1 MSSSI
6 SAANVKLK
14 RAYEP
19 VDLGDGTRILVD
31 RLWPRGVSKVAAAL
45 DQWMKEIAPSTELR
59 KWFGHDPGRWKE
71 FCRRY
76 SVELKQNAELLS
88 NLRSLARQGP
98 VTSAVTGLIAG
109 EEVNVKSVSQDML
122 ITHRNLNFIATV
134 IATGLAIWRVNH
146 RKPTAAYL
154 GIGAASVGILAYT
167 VYLGGKL
174 VYNVGVGVEPAQGVY
189 RSDAPALKS
198 GQVGA
203 FVKTAGTNLVHGV
216 QHMVEEVGKGLLIP
230 TIMTS
235 LRKHPDLAPP
245 SGGVTTA

>member
-1 MSSSI
+1 MAI
-6 SAANVKLK
+6 HLQEMHPA
-14 RAYEP
+14 
-19 VDLGDGTRILVD
+19 LVHLPIALLPQAVGAD
-31 RLWPRGVSKVAAAL
+31 MAGSVTGNNTMLPFGQKAICIAAAG
-45 DQWMKEIAPSTELR
+45 A
-59 KWFGHDPGRWKE
+59 
-71 FCRRY
+71 
-76 SVELKQNAELLS
+76 VA
-88 NLRSLARQGP
+88 
-98 VTSAVTGLIAG
+98 SAVTGLIAG

-203 FVKTAGTNLVHGV
+203 FVKTAGTDLLHGV

-235 LRKHPDLAPP
+235 LRKQPKLAPP